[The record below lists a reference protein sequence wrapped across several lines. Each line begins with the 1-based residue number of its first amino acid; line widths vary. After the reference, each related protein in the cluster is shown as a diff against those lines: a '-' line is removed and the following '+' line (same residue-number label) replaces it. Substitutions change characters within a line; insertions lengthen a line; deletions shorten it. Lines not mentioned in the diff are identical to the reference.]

1 MKLNKLR
8 LKNFQGFDEK
18 EIIFSE
24 NFNVLVGEN
33 GSGKTAITKAIS
45 IAFSAFISK
54 LIEGTEKQISQS
66 DIRCKEIIF
75 DEIITVEPQYPS
87 EIHCNMSF
95 DECFEYDYLYDYHL
109 YDGELEW
116 SCERHK
122 SSGYIITNEEKLVD
136 ITYDIQDTVQDGEKS
151 QLPIFAS
158 YTTNRL
164 WTINNLKEGFT
175 PQTPKSRFVGYK
187 DFLNPY
193 TNENEFI
200 NWFIQM
206 SIAEIKSNKPLKI
219 LNSIKK
225 AISNCLKVVNIAKID
240 YAPFSNEIL
249 AITTQGDTIPLRL
262 LSDGYRSIIGLVA
275 DIAYRMAVLN
285 PFLDNHLETPGI
297 ILIDEIDLHL
307 HPKWQRNIVND
318 LKSTFPNVQFIVTTH
333 SPFIVQSLS
342 SGELQTLDNRMTKQL
357 VSPDK
362 FVNKS
367 LEDVTT
373 SVMGITHPQRNE
385 KLQRLY
391 ELTKEYYL
399 LIKNSLD
406 PSNSNS
412 HPQQDIQSL
421 KLEIDE
427 LSSLFSDNVAYHA
440 ILEIE
445 REELKRKGKKQ

>member
-8 LKNFQGFDEK
+8 LKNFQGFEEK

-33 GSGKTAITKAIS
+33 GAGKTAITKAIS
-45 IAFSAFISK
+45 IALSAFISK
-54 LIEGTEKQISQS
+54 LIEDTGKQISQN
-66 DIRCKEIIF
+66 DIRCKEIIH
-75 DEIITVEPQYPS
+75 DEITTVEPQYPS
-87 EIHCNMSF
+87 EIHCNISY
-95 DECFEYDYLYDYHL
+95 DEFIEYDSLDCE
-109 YDGELEW
+109 ELEW

-122 SSGYIITNEEKLVD
+122 SSGYLIANEWKLSD
-136 ITYDIQDTVQDGEKS
+136 IAYEIQYAVQHGKKNE
-151 QLPIFAS
+151 LPIFVS

-164 WTINNLKEGFT
+164 WNINTLKAEFT
-175 PQTPKSRFVGYK
+175 PSTPKSRFAGYK
-187 DFLNPY
+187 DFLSPY

-200 NWFIQM
+200 NWFVHM
-206 SIAEIKSNKPLKI
+206 SITEIRHNKPLKI
-219 LNSIKK
+219 LNSVKT
-225 AISNCLKVVNIAKID
+225 AISNCLKIVNIARID
-240 YAPFSNEIL
+240 YAPLSNEIL
-249 AITTQGDTIPLRL
+249 AITTQGDSIPLRL

-285 PFLDNHLETPGI
+285 PFLDDHLKTPGI

-357 VSPDK
+357 ISPDK

-367 LEDVTT
+367 LEDVAT

-391 ELTKEYYL
+391 ALTKEYYL
-399 LIKNSLD
+399 LVKNSLD

-412 HPQQDIQSL
+412 HLQHDIQSL
-421 KLEIDE
+421 KLEIDK
-427 LSSLFSDNVAYHA
+427 LASLFSDNVAYHA

-445 REELKRKGKKQ
+445 REELERKGKKQ